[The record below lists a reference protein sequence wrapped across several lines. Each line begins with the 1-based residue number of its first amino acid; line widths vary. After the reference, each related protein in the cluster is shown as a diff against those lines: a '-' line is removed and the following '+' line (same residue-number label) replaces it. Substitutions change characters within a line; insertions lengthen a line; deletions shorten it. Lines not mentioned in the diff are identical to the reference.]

1 MYKENIFQT
10 GRNVTCRTTKLINM
24 MQVQEVTNKSLGWTT
39 ELVKIKLNIKT
50 LFSGMQRLF
59 QELRLENQ

>member
-10 GRNVTCRTTKLINM
+10 GRNVMCRTTKLRNM
-24 MQVQEVTNKSLGWTT
+24 MQVQEVTNKSLGWTIQ
-39 ELVKIKLNIKT
+39 LVKIKLNIKT
-50 LFSGMQRLF
+50 LLSGMQCLF

>member
-1 MYKENIFQT
+1 M
-10 GRNVTCRTTKLINM
+10 CRTTKLRNT

-50 LFSGMQRLF
+50 LLSGMQRLF